1 MKPWKN
7 LKRQLDLKASTFSL
21 HEVEKT
27 PLVPLVRTLPSLRD
41 SFNCNF
47 RARTLPPES
56 LLAMTATRLDPRED
70 EDSDHPLLDFS
81 SSLSIPLG
89 STLHAS
95 DRNHSWYSPNS
106 AFSVSFIPAATPG
119 SFLSAVLFSNTV
131 PIWSPGTVDSGGSL
145 RLLRSGSLRLVNSSG
160 STVWDSGSENKG
172 VISASLD
179 DSGNLV
185 LLSRRNTTVWS
196 SFAHPSSVIVPTQRL
211 TVGKSLR
218 SGSYSFHLTEEGSLN
233 LKWNNSI
240 VYWSQ
245 ELNNSSTNLSSPSFV
260 LERNGAASI
269 SDSSGGVVASV
280 RSNDYG
286 EGEGVFRFLKLEGD
300 GNLRIFSVSKGSEIQ
315 TQTWVAVADQCQV
328 FGFCGNFGICSYDG
342 FVPTCECPSE
352 NFVPVDVKDMRKGC
366 KRRVELEDCHGN
378 EGMLDLNNTRF
389 LTFPPEL
396 STQRFTLGTEACR
409 ANCLVDGL
417 CFASVLMAD
426 GSGFCFQKLSGLASG
441 YNSPSVP
448 STSYL
453 KVCEPVLPYS
463 TVKKSDERWLIR
475 ALIIALVVIA
485 AVFCLAALVGV
496 LWWCCCCRNSLMF
509 GALSSHRTLL
519 EYASSAPMRFS
530 YKELQR
536 CTKDFKEKLGAG
548 GFGAVYKGMLVNR
561 TVVAVKQL
569 EGIEQGE
576 KQFRTEVAT
585 IGSTH
590 HLNLVRLVGFCS
602 QGRHR
607 LLVYEFMKNGSLDNF
622 LFAAEPG
629 RLLNWQCRFS
639 IAIGTAKAILYLHE
653 ECSNCIVHCDIKPEN
668 ILLDEN
674 FYAKVSDF
682 GLAKLIPSDKKYWN
696 MSCVRG
702 TRGYLAPEWIANL
715 PITSNSDVY
724 SYGMVLLEIVS
735 GRRNFEVSD
744 ETNHRKFSDWA
755 YEEFEK
761 GNSKVILDKCLYT
774 DETVDMEQVTRM
786 VQASF
791 WCIQKHPSQRPSMGK
806 VVQMLEGIVE
816 MTKPLAPNNIAN
828 IPDTENS

>member
-1 MKPWKN
+1 MAIA
-7 LKRQLDLKASTFSL
+7 LTF
-21 HEVEKT
+21 
-27 PLVPLVRTLPSLRD
+27 LR
-41 SFNCNF
+41 
-47 RARTLPPES
+47 
-56 LLAMTATRLDPRED
+56 LLL
-70 EDSDHPLLDFS
+70 SLDFS

-89 STLHAS
+89 STLHASS

-106 AFSVSFIPAATPG
+106 AFSVSFIPTATPG

-131 PIWSPGTVDSGGSL
+131 PIWPPGTVDSGGSL

-160 STVWDSGSENKG
+160 ATVWESGSENEG
-172 VISASLD
+172 VTSASLE

-185 LLSRRNTTVWS
+185 LRSRRNTTVWS
-196 SFAHPSSVIVPTQRL
+196 SFAHPRNVIVPTQPF

-233 LKWNNSI
+233 LKWNDSI

-245 ELNNSSTNLSSPSFV
+245 ELINNNSSSNLSSPSFV
-260 LERNGAASI
+260 LERNGVASI
-269 SDSSGGVVASV
+269 FDSSVGVVVVSV
-280 RSNDYG
+280 RSSDYG
-286 EGEGVFRFLKLEGD
+286 EGEEGVFRFLKLEED
-300 GNLRIFSVSKGSEIQ
+300 GNLRIFSVSKGGEIQ

-328 FGFCGNFGICSYDG
+328 FGFCGNFGICRYDG

-352 NFVPVDVKDMRKGC
+352 NFVPIDVNDMRKGC
-366 KRRVELEDCHGN
+366 KRKVELEDCRGN
-378 EGMLDLNNTRF
+378 QGMLDLNNTRF
-389 LTFPPEL
+389 LTYPPEL

-409 ANCLVDGL
+409 ANCLADSL

-426 GSGFCFQKLSGLASG
+426 GSGVCFQKLSGLVSG
-441 YNSPSVP
+441 YKSPSVP
-448 STSYL
+448 STSSL
-453 KVCEPVLPYS
+453 KVCKPVSPYS
-463 TVKKSDERWLIR
+463 TVKKSDERLLIR

-485 AVFCLAALVGV
+485 TVLCLVALLGA
-496 LWWCCCCRNSLMF
+496 LWWCCCRNSLKF
-509 GALSSHRTLL
+509 GALSSHHTLL

-536 CTKDFKEKLGAG
+536 CTKGFKEKLGSG
-548 GFGAVYKGMLVNR
+548 GFGAVYKGVLVNR
-561 TVVAVKQL
+561 TAVAVKRL

-590 HLNLVRLVGFCS
+590 HLNLVRLIGFCS

-622 LFAAEPG
+622 LFAAESG
-629 RLLNWQCRFS
+629 RLLNWQYRFS
-639 IAIGTAKAILYLHE
+639 IALGTAKAILYLHE

-674 FYAKVSDF
+674 FNAKVSDF
-682 GLAKLIPSDKKYWN
+682 GLAKLIPSDKRYWN

-702 TRGYLAPEWIANL
+702 TRGYLAPEWVANL

-724 SYGMVLLEIVS
+724 SYGMVLLEVVS
-735 GRRNFEVSD
+735 GRRNFEISD

-755 YEEFEK
+755 YEEFDK
-761 GNSKVILDKCLYT
+761 GNSKVILDKCLER

-806 VVQMLEGIVE
+806 VVQMLEGIIE
-816 MTKPLAPNNIAN
+816 MAKPLAPNALADIR
-828 IPDTENS
+828 DTENS

>member
-1 MKPWKN
+1 MAIA
-7 LKRQLDLKASTFSL
+7 LTF
-21 HEVEKT
+21 
-27 PLVPLVRTLPSLRD
+27 
-41 SFNCNF
+41 
-47 RARTLPPES
+47 
-56 LLAMTATRLDPRED
+56 LLL
-70 EDSDHPLLDFS
+70 LFLFGLDFS

-89 STLHAS
+89 SILHAS
-95 DRNHSWYSPNS
+95 DSNHSWYSPNS

-119 SFLSAVLFSNTV
+119 SFLSTIFFSNTV

-160 STVWDSGSENKG
+160 ATVWDSGSENKG
-172 VISASLD
+172 VTSASLQ

-185 LLSRRNTTVWS
+185 LLSHRNTTVWS
-196 SFAHPSSVIVPTQRL
+196 SFAHPSNVIVPTQPF
-211 TVGKSLR
+211 TVGMSLR
-218 SGSYSFHLTEEGSLN
+218 SGSYSFQLTEEGTLN

-245 ELNNSSTNLSSPSFV
+245 ELNNSSSNLSSPRFV
-260 LERNGAASI
+260 LEPNGVASI
-269 SDSSGGVVASV
+269 FDSSGGVVVSV

-286 EGEGVFRFLKLEGD
+286 EGEGVFRYLKLEED
-300 GNLRIFSVSKGSEIQ
+300 GNLRIFSVGSEIQ
-315 TQTWVAVADQCQV
+315 TQTWVAVVDQCQV
-328 FGFCGNFGICSYDG
+328 FGFCGNFGICRYDV

-352 NFVPVDVKDMRKGC
+352 NFAPIDVNDMRKGC
-366 KRRVELEDCHGN
+366 KRKVELEDCRGN
-378 EGMLDLNNTRF
+378 EGMLVLNNTRF
-389 LTFPPEL
+389 LTYPPEL

-409 ANCLVDGL
+409 ANCLADVL

-426 GSGFCFQKLSGLASG
+426 GSGVCFQKLSGLVSG
-441 YNSPSVP
+441 YKIPSVP

-453 KVCEPVLPYS
+453 KVCKPVLQSS
-463 TVKKSDERWLIR
+463 TLKKSDERLVVR
-475 ALIIALVVIA
+475 ALIIALAVIA
-485 AVFCLAALVGV
+485 AAFCLVVIVGA
-496 LWWCCCCRNSLMF
+496 LWWCCWRNSLEF
-509 GALSSHRTLL
+509 GGLSSHHTLL

-536 CTKDFKEKLGAG
+536 CTKGFKEKLGAG

-561 TVVAVKQL
+561 TVVAVKRL

-590 HLNLVRLVGFCS
+590 HLNLVRLIGFCS

-622 LFAAEPG
+622 LFAAESG

-639 IAIGTAKAILYLHE
+639 IAIGTGKAILYLHE

-674 FYAKVSDF
+674 FNAKVSDF
-682 GLAKLIPSDKKYWN
+682 GLAKLIPSDKRYWN
-696 MSCVRG
+696 MSFVRG
-702 TRGYLAPEWIANL
+702 TRGYLAPEWIVNL
-715 PITSNSDVY
+715 PITSNSDIY

-761 GNSKVILDKCLYT
+761 GNIEVILDKCLRT
-774 DETVDMEQVTRM
+774 DETVNMEQVTRM

-816 MTKPLAPNNIAN
+816 MTKPLAPNALV
-828 IPDTENS
+828 DVSVTESS

>member
-1 MKPWKN
+1 MAIA
-7 LKRQLDLKASTFSL
+7 LTF
-21 HEVEKT
+21 
-27 PLVPLVRTLPSLRD
+27 LR
-41 SFNCNF
+41 
-47 RARTLPPES
+47 
-56 LLAMTATRLDPRED
+56 LLL
-70 EDSDHPLLDFS
+70 SLDFS

-89 STLHAS
+89 STLHASS

-145 RLLRSGSLRLVNSSG
+145 RLLRSGSLRLANSSG
-160 STVWDSGSENKG
+160 ATVWESGSENKG
-172 VISASLD
+172 VTSASLE

-185 LLSRRNTTVWS
+185 LRSRRNTTVWS
-196 SFAHPSSVIVPTQRL
+196 SFAHPRNVIVPTQPF

-245 ELNNSSTNLSSPSFV
+245 ELINISSSSNLSSPSFV
-260 LERNGAASI
+260 LERNGVASI
-269 SDSSGGVVASV
+269 FDSSVGVVVVSV
-280 RSNDYG
+280 RSSDYG
-286 EGEGVFRFLKLEGD
+286 EGEEGVFRFLKLEED
-300 GNLRIFSVSKGSEIQ
+300 GNLRIFSVSKGGEIQ

-328 FGFCGNFGICSYDG
+328 FGFCGNFGICRYDG

-352 NFVPVDVKDMRKGC
+352 NFVPIDVNDMRKGC
-366 KRRVELEDCHGN
+366 KRKVELEDCRGN
-378 EGMLDLNNTRF
+378 EDMLDLNNTRF
-389 LTFPPEL
+389 LTYPPEL

-409 ANCLVDGL
+409 ANCLADSL

-426 GSGFCFQKLSGLASG
+426 GSGVCFQKLSGLVSG
-441 YNSPSVP
+441 YKSPSVP
-448 STSYL
+448 STSSL
-453 KVCEPVLPYS
+453 KVCKPVSPYS
-463 TVKKSDERWLIR
+463 TVEKSDERLLIR

-485 AVFCLAALVGV
+485 TVLCLVALLGA
-496 LWWCCCCRNSLMF
+496 LWWCCCRNSLKF
-509 GALSSHRTLL
+509 GALSSHHTLL

-536 CTKDFKEKLGAG
+536 CTKGFKEKLGAG
-548 GFGAVYKGMLVNR
+548 GFGAVYKGVLVNR
-561 TVVAVKQL
+561 TAVAVKRL

-590 HLNLVRLVGFCS
+590 HLNLVRLIGFCS

-622 LFAAEPG
+622 LFAAESG
-629 RLLNWQCRFS
+629 RLLNWQYRFS
-639 IAIGTAKAILYLHE
+639 IALGTAKAILYLHE

-674 FYAKVSDF
+674 FNAKVSDF
-682 GLAKLIPSDKKYWN
+682 GLAKLIPSDKRYWN

-702 TRGYLAPEWIANL
+702 TRGYLAPEWVANL

-724 SYGMVLLEIVS
+724 SYGMVLLEVVS
-735 GRRNFEVSD
+735 GRRNFEISD

-755 YEEFEK
+755 YEEFDK
-761 GNSKVILDKCLYT
+761 GNSKVILDKCLQR

-806 VVQMLEGIVE
+806 VVQMLEGIIE
-816 MTKPLAPNNIAN
+816 MAKPLAPNALADIR
-828 IPDTENS
+828 DTENS

>member
-1 MKPWKN
+1 MAIA
-7 LKRQLDLKASTFSL
+7 LTFL
-21 HEVEKT
+21 
-27 PLVPLVRTLPSLRD
+27 LLLLR
-41 SFNCNF
+41 
-47 RARTLPPES
+47 
-56 LLAMTATRLDPRED
+56 
-70 EDSDHPLLDFS
+70 LDFS

-95 DRNHSWYSPNS
+95 DRNHSWHSPNS

-160 STVWDSGSENKG
+160 ATVWDSGSENKG
-172 VISASLD
+172 VTSASLD
-179 DSGNLV
+179 NSGNLV
-185 LLSRRNTTVWS
+185 LLSHRNTIVWS
-196 SFAHPSSVIVPTQRL
+196 SFAHPSNVIVPTQRF

-233 LKWNNSI
+233 LKWNNSV
-240 VYWSQ
+240 VYWS
-245 ELNNSSTNLSSPSFV
+245 LNSSSSNLSSPSFV
-260 LERNGAASI
+260 LDRNGVASV
-269 SDSSGGVVASV
+269 SDSSVGVVASV

-286 EGEGVFRFLKLEGD
+286 EGEGGVFRFLKMEED

-328 FGFCGNFGICSYDG
+328 FGFCGNFGICRYDG
-342 FVPTCECPSE
+342 FVPICECPSE
-352 NFVPVDVKDMRKGC
+352 NFFPIDLNDMRKGC
-366 KRRVELEDCHGN
+366 KRKVELEDCRGN
-378 EGMLDLNNTRF
+378 QGMLDLNNTKF
-389 LTFPPEL
+389 LMYPPDS

-409 ANCLVDGL
+409 ANCLGDSL

-426 GSGFCFQKLSGLASG
+426 GSGVCFQKLSGLVSG
-441 YNSPSVP
+441 YKSPSVP
-448 STSYL
+448 STFYL
-453 KVCEPVLPYS
+453 KVCKPVLPYS
-463 TVKKSDERWLIR
+463 TVKKTDERSLIR
-475 ALIIALVVIA
+475 ALIIALAVIA
-485 AVFCLAALVGV
+485 TFFCLFMIVGAL
-496 LWWCCCCRNSLMF
+496 WCCCCRNSIKF
-509 GALSSHRTLL
+509 GALSSHHTLH

-536 CTKDFKEKLGAG
+536 CTKGFKEKLGAG

-561 TVVAVKQL
+561 TVVAVKRL

-590 HLNLVRLVGFCS
+590 HLNLVRLIGFCS

-622 LFAAEPG
+622 LFDAESR
-629 RLLNWQCRFS
+629 RLLNWQYRFS

-674 FYAKVSDF
+674 FNAKVSDF
-682 GLAKLIPSDKKYWN
+682 GLAKLIPSDKRYWN
-696 MSCVRG
+696 MSFVRG

-761 GNSKVILDKCLYT
+761 GNSKVILDECLQT
-774 DETVDMEQVTRM
+774 DETVNMEQVRRM

-816 MTKPLAPNNIAN
+816 MTKPLSPNALT
-828 IPDTENS
+828 DTPVAENR

>member
-1 MKPWKN
+1 MAVA
-7 LKRQLDLKASTFSL
+7 LTF
-21 HEVEKT
+21 
-27 PLVPLVRTLPSLRD
+27 
-41 SFNCNF
+41 
-47 RARTLPPES
+47 
-56 LLAMTATRLDPRED
+56 LLLL
-70 EDSDHPLLDFS
+70 SLDFS

-89 STLHAS
+89 SNLHASS

-119 SFLSAVLFSNTV
+119 SFLSAVVFSNTV

-160 STVWDSGSENKG
+160 ATVWDSGSENKG
-172 VISASLD
+172 VTSASLE

-185 LLSRRNTTVWS
+185 LRSRRNTTVWS
-196 SFAHPSSVIVPTQRL
+196 SFAQPSNVIVPTQPL

-233 LKWNNSI
+233 LKWNDSI

-245 ELNNSSTNLSSPSFV
+245 ELINKSSSNLSSPSFV
-260 LERNGAASI
+260 LERNGVASI
-269 SDSSGGVVASV
+269 FDSSGGVVVSV

-286 EGEGVFRFLKLEGD
+286 EEEGVFRFLKLEED
-300 GNLRIFSVSKGSEIQ
+300 GNLRIFSVSKGGEIQ

-328 FGFCGNFGICSYDG
+328 FGFCGNFGICRYDG

-352 NFVPVDVKDMRKGC
+352 NFVPIDVNDMRKGC
-366 KRRVELEDCHGN
+366 KRKVELEDCRGN
-378 EGMLDLNNTRF
+378 QGMLDLNNTRF
-389 LTFPPEL
+389 LTYPPEL

-409 ANCLVDGL
+409 ANCLVDSL

-426 GSGFCFQKLSGLASG
+426 GSGVCFQKLSGLVSG
-441 YNSPSVP
+441 YKSPSVP
-448 STSYL
+448 STSSL
-453 KVCEPVLPYS
+453 KVCKPVLPYS
-463 TVKKSDERWLIR
+463 TVKKTDERSLIR

-485 AVFCLAALVGV
+485 TVLCLVALLGA
-496 LWWCCCCRNSLMF
+496 LWCCCCRNSLKF
-509 GALSSHRTLL
+509 GALSSHHTLL

-536 CTKDFKEKLGAG
+536 CTKSFKEKLGAG

-561 TVVAVKQL
+561 TVVAVKRL

-576 KQFRTEVAT
+576 KQFRAEVAT

-590 HLNLVRLVGFCS
+590 HLNLVRLIGFCS

-607 LLVYEFMKNGSLDNF
+607 LLVYEFMKKGSLDNF
-622 LFAAEPG
+622 LFAAESG
-629 RLLNWQCRFS
+629 RLLNWQYRFS
-639 IAIGTAKAILYLHE
+639 IALGTAKAILYLHE

-674 FYAKVSDF
+674 FNAKVSDF
-682 GLAKLIPSDKKYWN
+682 GLAKLIPSDKRYWN

-702 TRGYLAPEWIANL
+702 TRGYLAPEWVANL

-724 SYGMVLLEIVS
+724 SYGMVLLEVVS
-735 GRRNFEVSD
+735 GRRNFEISD

-755 YEEFEK
+755 YEEFDK
-761 GNSKVILDKCLYT
+761 GNSKVILDKCLQR

-806 VVQMLEGIVE
+806 VVQMLEGIIE
-816 MTKPLAPNNIAN
+816 MAKPLAPNALADIR
-828 IPDTENS
+828 DTENS